1 MSERQADNHTKTGEP
16 KAALKKGKAKT
27 NIDRIAEIN
36 NRALNAGMSYGKFV
50 AKHGKQMDGEEEE

>member
-1 MSERQADNHTKTGEP
+1 MNERQADNHTKTGEP
-16 KAALKKGKAKT
+16 KAARKNKKKET

-50 AKHGKQMDGEEEE
+50 AKYGKQMDGEEEE